1 MFVGL
6 NPQQPVA
13 SITIIESFLG
23 LTLGMVI
30 AAVVGRLIWPVLPQQ
45 LFRDDLLKF
54 FVQLKA
60 LLNNGP
66 RRERIRTQLAILQ
79 VEALQ
84 AAHQIRMTGFSGE
97 ERTRIIRLIR
107 ASQRLVM
114 QSAALM
120 RDVEILPDTIKS
132 ALRPRLEPLELEFN
146 RMLDAFVE
154 CCRKVDAR
162 RPFPTLRDALI
173 RFDEEMEKVRDGGVL
188 AAEKFDVLLRTLELV
203 NRYQAVA
210 EGFEECSNAIQ
221 TLQLHRYV
229 GDFAL

>member
-1 MFVGL
+1 
-6 NPQQPVA
+6 
-13 SITIIESFLG
+13 
-23 LTLGMVI
+23 
-30 AAVVGRLIWPVLPQQ
+30 
-45 LFRDDLLKF
+45 LLKF
-54 FVQLKA
+54 FMQLKA

-162 RPFPTLRDALI
+162 RPFPTLRDVLI

>member
-1 MFVGL
+1 
-6 NPQQPVA
+6 
-13 SITIIESFLG
+13 
-23 LTLGMVI
+23 
-30 AAVVGRLIWPVLPQQ
+30 LIWPVLPQQ
-45 LFRDDLLKF
+45 LFRDDLLKS

-66 RRERIRTQLAILQ
+66 HRERIRTQLAILP

-97 ERTRIIRLIR
+97 EVARIIRLIR
-107 ASQRLVM
+107 ALQGLVM
-114 QSAALM
+114 QSAALIND
-120 RDVEILPDTIKS
+120 REILPDTIKS
-132 ALRPRLEPLELEFN
+132 ALRPRLEPLEVEFN

-154 CCRKVDAR
+154 CCHQGDAR
-162 RPFPTLRDALI
+162 RLFPTLRDALT
-173 RFDEEMEKVRDGGVL
+173 RFDEELEKFRDGGML
-188 AAEKFDVLLRTLELV
+188 AAEKFDVLLHTLELV

-210 EGFEECSNAIQ
+210 EGLEECSNAIQ